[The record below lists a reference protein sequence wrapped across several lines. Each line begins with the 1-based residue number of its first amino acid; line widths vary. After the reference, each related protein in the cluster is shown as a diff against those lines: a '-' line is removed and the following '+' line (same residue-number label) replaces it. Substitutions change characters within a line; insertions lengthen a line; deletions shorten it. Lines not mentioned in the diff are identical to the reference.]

1 MKPDYL
7 FTAGWRVFFL
17 SAGLWAVISVAI
29 WLMWLLG
36 LIDGDHLG
44 VVPQTWHA
52 HEMIFGYA
60 TAAMG
65 GFFLTAVPNWTGAP
79 AARHLF
85 IAAAA
90 AIWLAGRATIWAS
103 GLLPAGLVAAVILAE
118 DLFMLRPPGLWAA
131 LTVLGAE
138 FLRSRAALTRELS
151 FLMEWLLIAAVMV
164 VLFLAGRLAH
174 AVMFLPQIGFGYATA
189 QVLASILAY
198 PLVVGLSR
206 VALGVHKPGMGEV
219 DARGRRF

>member
-1 MKPDYL
+1 MPLASTAAGWLFVGVALTLFFLRLLPLGTEAGRLPGPDILLCLILAWVQRRPDY
-7 FTAGWRVFFL
+7 
-17 SAGLWAVISVAI
+17 
-29 WLMWLLG
+29 
-36 LIDGDHLG
+36 
-44 VVPQTWHA
+44 
-52 HEMIFGYA
+52 
-60 TAAMG
+60 
-65 GFFLTAVPNWTGAP
+65 
-79 AARHLF
+79 
-85 IAAAA
+85 
-90 AIWLAGRATIWAS
+90 
-103 GLLPAGLVAAVILAE
+103 LPAGLVAAVILTE

-198 PLVVGLSR
+198 PLVVGMSR

>member
-1 MKPDYL
+1 MVDPALREIWQHRAIYVAVAAGLILLRLLPVNTTPGHLPGPDLLLCLTLAWVQRRPDY
-7 FTAGWRVFFL
+7 
-17 SAGLWAVISVAI
+17 
-29 WLMWLLG
+29 
-36 LIDGDHLG
+36 
-44 VVPQTWHA
+44 
-52 HEMIFGYA
+52 
-60 TAAMG
+60 
-65 GFFLTAVPNWTGAP
+65 
-79 AARHLF
+79 
-85 IAAAA
+85 
-90 AIWLAGRATIWAS
+90 
-103 GLLPAGLVAAVILAE
+103 LPAGLVAAVILTE

-131 LTVLGAE
+131 LTVLGTE

>member
-1 MKPDYL
+1 MPMPLCPPGIAMVDPLRRDVLLHRGIYVLVALTLIFFRLLPLGTKAGSLPGPDLLLCLTLAWLLRRPDYL
-7 FTAGWRVFFL
+7 PVLLIAAVFFL
-17 SAGLWAVISVAI
+17 
-29 WLMWLLG
+29 
-36 LIDGDHLG
+36 
-44 VVPQTWHA
+44 
-52 HEMIFGYA
+52 
-60 TAAMG
+60 
-65 GFFLTAVPNWTGAP
+65 
-79 AARHLF
+79 
-85 IAAAA
+85 
-90 AIWLAGRATIWAS
+90 
-103 GLLPAGLVAAVILAE
+103 E
-118 DLFMLRPPGLWAA
+118 DLLLLRPPGLWAA
-131 LTVLGAE
+131 LVVLGTE
-138 FLRSRAALTRELS
+138 ILRSRIALTRELS